1 MAKTTTA
8 TIEKNGKSV
17 ALEGIKASYNQETK
31 AYKVKATMKV
41 SVKWYKATKKA
52 AERIVFTGDNKFY
65 SLVCTKMGKKIR
77 FSKKDISSLEKRVDA
92 DKLAADMAMY
102 EKGFNELKSYL
113 NKKMNLKD
121 MNWDTLLKK
130 IGAIAEVVEE
140 SQEEEPKAEEVAA

>member
-1 MAKTTTA
+1 MAKATTY
-8 TIEKNGKSV
+8 IKENGKSV
-17 ALEGIKASYNQETK
+17 ALEGIKASYDQESKT
-31 AYKVKATMKV
+31 YKVKATMKV

-52 AERIVFTGDNKFY
+52 AERVVFTGDNKFY
-65 SLVCTKMGKKIR
+65 SLVCTNQGKKIK
-77 FSKKDISSLEKRVDA
+77 FSKKDIASLEKRVDS

-140 SQEEEPKAEEVAA
+140 SKDEEPKAEEVAA